1 MYCLRYRHK
10 GILLEIK
17 FLCSHVRIMNNLMI
31 SKINC
36 LIIYILSFVY
46 TLLPCMLEICS
57 NSSKLTYNIRHI
69 CKVFWRGF
77 WGYTLSILYHIITL
91 NHIISYY
98 LYKLTLNSLFKR
110 ALCFAPILSK
120 HIIHVC
126 TCLILKLYIK
136 YAAIIINF
144 FLPFFFCKL
153 EIYKYFIIIN
163 T

>member
-1 MYCLRYRHK
+1 M
-10 GILLEIK
+10 I
-17 FLCSHVRIMNNLMI
+17 I

-36 LIIYILSFVY
+36 FIIYNLSRVY
-46 TLLPCMLEICS
+46 TLRTCTCMLEICS

-77 WGYTLSILYHIITL
+77 WGYTLSILYHIIIL
-91 NHIISYY
+91 NHIISYH
-98 LYKLTLNSLFKR
+98 LNQLTLNSLFKR

-136 YAAIIINF
+136 YAAIIINC
-144 FLPFFFCKL
+144 FLPFFFVNWRFTSIL
-153 EIYKYFIIIN
+153 L
-163 T
+163 